1 MPNRII
7 REGILTSEK
16 FERLGWAEE
25 IFYRRIMSVVD
36 DYGRYYAKPA
46 LLRAA
51 CYPLLLQKVSDSDI
65 EKWLTAC
72 VNSALVR
79 VYPAK
84 DGKRYLEILD
94 FRQQVRS
101 NTSKFP
107 AYDEQLHSTCIADA
121 THMISNAHL
130 DGDVSVFVDEDDKR
144 SPSGESFERFWS
156 AYPKKVGKANAI
168 KEWKKASPDI
178 ESVLQSLSRQ
188 KAWREN
194 PAEGEFIPAWKDPE
208 RWIKAGCWND
218 EVSVPEEQD
227 EWAAF
232 PRS

>member
-7 REGILTSEK
+7 REGILTSER
-16 FERLGWAEE
+16 FENLTWAEE
-25 IFYRRIMSVVD
+25 VFYRRIMSVVD

-84 DGKRYLEILD
+84 DGKRYLEVND

-101 NTSKFP
+101 NASKFP
-107 AYDEQLHSTCIADA
+107 AYDEQMHSTCVADA
-121 THMISNAHL
+121 THMKSFAHL
-130 DGDVSVFVDEDDKR
+130 DGDVSVVVDE
-144 SPSGESFERFWS
+144 GAIALNGQS
-156 AYPKKVGKANAI
+156 AAIAPKNSKKKLPDEEWLSEIKANYSHVNLDVELGKIDA
-168 KEWKKASPDI
+168 WL
-178 ESVLQSLSRQ
+178 SVNPGRQ
-188 KAWREN
+188 KTRKFVLNWLNRIDA
-194 PAEGEFIPAWKDPE
+194 PLGKT
-208 RWIKAGCWND
+208 
-218 EVSVPEEQD
+218 EVEE
-227 EWAAF
+227 APF
-232 PRS
+232 PYQMLN